1 MTRDEA
7 IKWVK
12 FVHDVL
18 YEDKDEDIRA
28 ALDMA
33 IDALKRE
40 QQFMYNASQGT
51 TRARYTATA
60 TACAHLIASLL
71 LWV

>member
-1 MTRDEA
+1 MTREEA

-18 YEDKDEDIRA
+18 YEDKDEDIRK
-28 ALDMA
+28 ALGMA
-33 IDALKRE
+33 IYALMRE

-51 TRARYTATA
+51 TTILKIENRHFEVRERM
-60 TACAHLIASLL
+60 I
-71 LWV
+71 